1 MPRIRRKPTRRAL
14 SAYTVIYSQWFYQ
27 IDSYIKEFIATPEV
41 FTIDDEPAYA
51 DKVTG
56 KNVDLRSLIDFNL
69 DFFRVMN
76 NREVTAEPIY
86 LDPLYA
92 LREHLSFDTLD
103 NLQLLDENV
112 LEGLSGCLKDMRTSL
127 NRLSLA
133 EAADI
138 VLTIRIKDLIHE
150 MEV

>member
-1 MPRIRRKPTRRAL
+1 MTKIRRKTTRRAL

-56 KNVDLRSLIDFNL
+56 QNVDLRSLIDFNL
-69 DFFRVMN
+69 DFFRIMN
-76 NREVTAEPIY
+76 NREMTDEPIY
-86 LDPLYA
+86 LEPLYL

-103 NLQLLDENV
+103 DLEYLDEAV
-112 LEGLSGCLKDMRTSL
+112 LSELPDCLKSMRASL
-127 NRLSLA
+127 NKLTLA
-133 EAADI
+133 DAADI
-138 VLTIRIKDLIHE
+138 VLTIRIKDL
-150 MEV
+150 V

>member
-1 MPRIRRKPTRRAL
+1 MTRISRKPTRRAL

-51 DKVTG
+51 DKVKG
-56 KNVDLRSLIDFNL
+56 RNVDLRSLIAFNI
-69 DFFRVMN
+69 DFFQIMN
-76 NREVTAEPIY
+76 NRKIPDATICLKPLEE
-86 LDPLYA
+86 LYA
-92 LREHLSFDTLD
+92 HITFDTLD
-103 NLQLLDENV
+103 DLEPLNENV

-127 NRLSLA
+127 NKLSLA
-133 EAADI
+133 DAADI

>member
-1 MPRIRRKPTRRAL
+1 MPRVRRKPTRRAL

-56 KNVDLRSLIDFNL
+56 KNIDLRSLIDFNL
-69 DFFRVMN
+69 DFFQIMN
-76 NREVTAEPIY
+76 NREITAEPIY

-92 LREHLSFDTLD
+92 LNKHLSFDTLD
-103 NLQLLDENV
+103 ELEYLDESV
-112 LEGLSGCLKDMRTSL
+112 LSELTGCLKSMRASL
-127 NRLSLA
+127 NKLTLA
-133 EAADI
+133 DAADI

-150 MEV
+150 ME